1 MLDWLIWLPLI
12 KQCLFSVCTSAPLAN
27 LAPFIQTLAVFC
39 QHKCSI
45 GQFGCLYSTTGCFL
59 SAQVLHWPIWL
70 PLFKHSL
77 FSVSTSALLANLAPF
92 IETLAVFC
100 QHKYSIGQ
108 SGCLYSNTGCF
119 LSAQVLYWP
128 IWLPLFKHWLFSV
141 CIYVPIS
148 NLAPFPLCISVLSAI
163 LAHYSLGCF
172 LFTLVSDLL
181 IWTLFIPILTTLFLL
196 VSNEL
201 PQPLLQSH

>member
-77 FSVSTSALLANLAPF
+77 FSVSTSALLANLAAF
-92 IETLAVFC
+92 IQTLAVFC
-100 QHKYSIGQ
+100 QHICSNIQ
-108 SGCLYSNTGCF
+108 SGS
-119 LSAQVLYWP
+119 LSTLHKCS
-128 IWLPLFKHWLFSV
+128 ISHSGSLFTWLFSV
-141 CIYVPIS
+141 YIGVRFAHLDPFHPYSNYFVSTCIK
-148 NLAPFPLCISVLSAI
+148 
-163 LAHYSLGCF
+163 
-172 LFTLVSDLL
+172 
-181 IWTLFIPILTTLFLL
+181 
-196 VSNEL
+196 
-201 PQPLLQSH
+201 